1 VCASANVENKPCVH
15 QEAGSCPNKPSKV
28 HTMEVFKK
36 NGNVISQQRRE
47 RKKIMEAGTFDQPKE
62 VGKARRR
69 YKKLKMKTGCT

>member
-1 VCASANVENKPCVH
+1 
-15 QEAGSCPNKPSKV
+15 
-28 HTMEVFKK
+28 MEVFKK